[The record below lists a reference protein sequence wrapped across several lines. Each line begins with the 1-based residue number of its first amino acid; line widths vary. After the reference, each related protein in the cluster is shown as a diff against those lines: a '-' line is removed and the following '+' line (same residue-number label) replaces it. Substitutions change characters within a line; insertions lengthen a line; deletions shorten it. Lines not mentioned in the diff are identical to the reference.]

1 LIVQEGQDF
10 QFRTLTIKDYN
21 EMLRLWEKADLHSRP
36 RGRDSK
42 ESIKE
47 QMMAAPDFFL
57 GAFED
62 HKLIG
67 VVIVS
72 SDGRKGWINRLAV
85 HPDCRRQGIAT
96 TLVAEAENTLR
107 RKGIHIFAALIMK
120 SNAVSKNLFKELG
133 YDELKEVSY
142 FSKRDH
148 ADA

>member
-1 LIVQEGQDF
+1 
-10 QFRTLTIKDYN
+10 
-21 EMLRLWEKADLHSRP
+21 MLRLWEEVDLHYSP

-47 QMMAAPDFFL
+47 QMTADRDFFL

-62 HKLIG
+62 QQLVG

-85 HPDCRRQGIAT
+85 HLDYRRQGIAT
-96 TLVAEAENTLR
+96 TLIAEAENILR
-107 RKGIHIFAALIMK
+107 RRDIHIFAALIVE
-120 SNAVSKNLFKELG
+120 SNIVSKKLFKELG
-133 YDELKEVSY
+133 YEELKEVSY

-148 ADA
+148 AGA

>member
-10 QFRTLTIKDYN
+10 QFRALTIKDYD
-21 EMLRLWEKADLHSRP
+21 EMLRLWEEADLNSRP

-47 QMMAAPDFFL
+47 QMTAAPDFFL

-62 HKLIG
+62 RQLIG

-85 HPDCRRQGIAT
+85 HPNYRRQGIAT
-96 TLVAEAENTLR
+96 TLVAKAENTLR
-107 RKGIHIFAALIMK
+107 RRGIHIFAALIME
-120 SNAVSKNLFKELG
+120 SNIVSKKLFRELG
-133 YDELKEVSY
+133 YEELKEVSY
-142 FSKRDH
+142 FSKRDYT
-148 ADA
+148 DA